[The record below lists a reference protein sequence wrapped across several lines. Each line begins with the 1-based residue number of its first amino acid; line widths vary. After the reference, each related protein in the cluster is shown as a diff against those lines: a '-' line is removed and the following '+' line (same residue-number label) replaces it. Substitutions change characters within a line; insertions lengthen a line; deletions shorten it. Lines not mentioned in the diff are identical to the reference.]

1 MENPA
6 VSMLRRSN
14 MRARICG
21 SLAIVLTLAACSD
34 SGSDE
39 SIASTSSP
47 ASSSAEPTVD
57 TDIAVPSSD
66 TSGDTVHAIRVE
78 PSTAAAGESIQVSGV
93 VSALDDDLFIG
104 GSAGLERLVGAA
116 WIREWLLIENG
127 VGLPPASLPSEVAIP
142 SGANP
147 FGTAQSFEL
156 PAGIQPGDY
165 RVCVSLLPLQ
175 TDVCEPITIVA

>member
-1 MENPA
+1 
-6 VSMLRRSN
+6 MLRRSI
-14 MRARICG
+14 MRTRICG

-39 SIASTSSP
+39 SIASTSPP
-47 ASSSAEPTVD
+47 ASSSAEPTD
-57 TDIAVPSSD
+57 DIAVLSSG
-66 TSGDTVHAIRVE
+66 TSGDTVYAIRVE

-165 RVCVSLLPLQ
+165 RVCVSLLPVQ
-175 TDVCEPITIVA
+175 TDVCEPISIVA